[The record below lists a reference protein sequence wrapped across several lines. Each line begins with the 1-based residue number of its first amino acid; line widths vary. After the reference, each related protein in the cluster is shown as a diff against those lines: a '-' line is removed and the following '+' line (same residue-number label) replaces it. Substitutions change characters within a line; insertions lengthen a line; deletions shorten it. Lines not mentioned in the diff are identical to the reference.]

1 MTISQCTREVIL
13 DTETTGLSYE
23 NGDRI
28 VEIACVELINHV
40 PTGNTYQVY
49 INPQMKMS
57 PGAIAVSGIT
67 DELLADK
74 PFFYE
79 IVDDFLNFVGDAKL
93 VIHNAKFDIGF
104 LNSELKRENK
114 PLFNLEDVVD
124 TLEIARRSFPG
135 MPVNLD
141 ALCRR
146 FSIDTSVRVKH
157 GALVDSRLL
166 ADVYINLLGGRQSG
180 LSFVTE
186 ASTIAAKVCYK
197 NHKNYV
203 VRHFPPTEDEIQV
216 HNDFLKKLGSHLG
229 SV

>member
-1 MTISQCTREVIL
+1 MIISSTREVIL
-13 DTETTGLSYE
+13 DTETTGLSHE

-28 VEIACVELINHV
+28 VEIACVELINHA

-57 PGAIAVSGIT
+57 PGATAVSGIT
-67 DELLADK
+67 DEFLADK
-74 PFFYE
+74 LLFHE
-79 IVDDFLNFVGDAKL
+79 IVDDFLNFVRDAKL

-104 LNSELKRENK
+104 LNSELKRVSK
-114 PLFNLEDVVD
+114 PLFNLEDAID

-146 FSIDTSVRVKH
+146 FDIDTSVRIKH
-157 GALVDSRLL
+157 GALIDSRLL
-166 ADVYINLLGGRQSG
+166 ADVYINLLGGRQSD
-180 LSFVTE
+180 LSFATE
-186 ASTIAAKVCYK
+186 ASTTAAKICRK

-203 VRHFPPTEDEIQV
+203 ARHFPPTKDEIRV
-216 HNDFLKKLGSHLG
+216 HDDFLKRLGYHLG
-229 SV
+229 DI